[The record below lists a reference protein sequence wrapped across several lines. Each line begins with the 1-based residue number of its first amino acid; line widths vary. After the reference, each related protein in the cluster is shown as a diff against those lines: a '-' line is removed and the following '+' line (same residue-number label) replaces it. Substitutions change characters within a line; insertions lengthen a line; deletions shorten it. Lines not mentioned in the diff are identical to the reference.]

1 MAPRYRITLTES
13 ERAKLEALLRSE
25 KIGRRKFINARALLL
40 CNAGPHGPAWIVA
53 NVAKALGV
61 TSRTIEHIKKRAV
74 EDGFEAALERLWS
87 VRKGRLLPVLLFL
100 TASLKPV

>member
-13 ERAKLEALLRSE
+13 ERAKLEALLRNE

-40 CNAGPHGPAWIVA
+40 CDAGPHGPAWIVA
-53 NVAKALGV
+53 NIAKALGV
-61 TSRTIEHIKKRAV
+61 TSRTIEHIKKELSRT
-74 EDGFEAALERLWS
+74 GLRRLWS